1 MSQPRLSYVFRRPR
15 YPILCAV
22 PGDLIV
28 AHSRG
33 QLERRL
39 SKVQLPPDD
48 ILHMIDATGEGWGL
62 YTQLMAVSPLVLKK
76 RWTKAEILQLFRAS
90 ATGKRIGNPRED
102 KLLLRQ
108 RLDALILMVAD
119 LVEQGRRPNK
129 PSEPARTLARSADS
143 PTAAQRHTVRR
154 LSS

>member
-1 MSQPRLSYVFRRPR
+1 MSQLRLSYVFRRPR

-22 PGDLIV
+22 RGDLIV

-48 ILHMIDATGEGWGL
+48 VLHMIDATGEGWGL

-76 RWTKAEILQLFRAS
+76 RWTKAEILQLYRAS

-102 KLLLRQ
+102 KVVLRQ
-108 RLDALILMVAD
+108 RLGALILMIAD

-129 PSEPARTLARSADS
+129 PFEPAASALRTL
-143 PTAAQRHTVRR
+143 
-154 LSS
+154 SSKR